1 MAQAGEGGG
10 RGTRARPASPQPCSL
25 IGKLELQ
32 LEPLSKVWLS
42 VTRPLQPLAFSYSS
56 TVMAPL
62 RQEAL
67 SMLEPRLPSSMAR
80 THWPALRLWRSVAL
94 ALQPFS

>member
-1 MAQAGEGGG
+1 MAQAGEGGD
-10 RGTRARPASPQPCSL
+10 TRARPASPQPCSL

-67 SMLEPRLPSSMAR
+67 SMLEPGLPSSMAR
-80 THWPALRLWRSVAL
+80 THCPALRLWRSVAL